1 MIQRISLLLPLL
13 ALLVACNS
21 TPTAQDTD
29 PLQQASA
36 ISVTLPGFVTNPDT
50 TLHWHSELLWV
61 DDPEGRYERRAVV
74 LQQALQKEL
83 ERKGYRFVD
92 SDEQANYDVLAV
104 AMLGELKN
112 QEDVESFF
120 RLYPSLA
127 KPAKGYGR
135 GTVLV
140 AIAPAGT
147 SDIVWRGALEVYTDP
162 GKMPLAQR
170 EQRLQWA
177 AKKLLAS
184 IPTLPC
190 ATGSVAAADRD
201 C

>member
-13 ALLVACNS
+13 ALLAACS
-21 TPTAQDTD
+21 SPTPKQTD
-29 PLQQASA
+29 PLHQASA
-36 ISVTLPGFVTNPDT
+36 ISVTLPGFVTTPDT
-50 TLHWHSELLWV
+50 TLHWHSKLVWV

-74 LQQALQKEL
+74 LQQALQQEL
-83 ERKGYRFVD
+83 QRKGYRFVD
-92 SDEQANYDVLAV
+92 SDEQATYDVLAI

-112 QEDVESFF
+112 QEEVESFF

-170 EQRLQWA
+170 EERLKWA
-177 AKKLLAS
+177 AKQLLGS
-184 IPTLPC
+184 IPTQP
-190 ATGSVAAADRD
+190 
-201 C
+201 

>member
-13 ALLVACNS
+13 ALLAACNS
-21 TPTAQDTD
+21 TPTPQDTD

-36 ISVTLPGFVTNPDT
+36 ISVTLPGFVTTPDT

-177 AKKLLAS
+177 AKKLLGS
-184 IPTLPC
+184 IPTLP
-190 ATGSVAAADRD
+190 
-201 C
+201 